1 MLLLS
6 APLLIYAPL
15 KKITIFYDFHK
26 KIKSIQCNISS
37 FLQKLLK
44 NEVKT
49 TVQTTTI
56 KTTTEDQPDFGFDP
70 AMNLPSPNDFSPMSE
85 PLNRG
90 RRDIECERAFLGSE
104 FRFKIDVF
112 LNKKMK

>member
-1 MLLLS
+1 MINAPPKNDNYLLRF
-6 APLLIYAPL
+6 A
-15 KKITIFYDFHK
+15 KKSNRSNAIFF
-26 KIKSIQCNISS
+26 S
-37 FLQKLLK
+37 FLQNLLK
-44 NEVKT
+44 NEVTT

-56 KTTTEDQPDFGFDP
+56 KRTTEDQPDFGFDP

-104 FRFKIDVF
+104 FK
-112 LNKKMK
+112 LKN